1 MPRDHGRAA
10 RGKAAYV
17 GVMAPSRPTDALDWL
32 LDKSVVLGWSKV
44 GPAVRQYWWPADPP
58 AQALL
63 GKHVLVTGASGGLGL
78 ATAAGLAALGADV
91 HLVGRSLDRLREA
104 ERTISEQH
112 PAARLHS
119 AVCDV
124 GDLESVED
132 FCATLSGQVTSLHAL
147 VHNAGLLPPE
157 RRTSPQGHELTLATH
172 VLGPHLMTF
181 RLADTLRGGRVLVV
195 ASGGMYGQALPE
207 DDYEY
212 ASGEYSGVRAYAR
225 TKRMQVVLAE
235 KWAERLG
242 GQGIDVAS
250 LHPGWGRT
258 PGLDEALPGFV
269 RVMGPLL
276 RSAESGA
283 DTAVWLTATPQPW
296 PTGRFWQDRR
306 PRPTHYGPLHREGP
320 QARERFWEFVRE
332 QTGVPQG

>member
-1 MPRDHGRAA
+1 MTLSATG
-10 RGKAAYV
+10 
-17 GVMAPSRPTDALDWL
+17 SLDWL

-44 GPAVRQYWWPADPP
+44 GPALRRHWWPADPP
-58 AQALL
+58 AGALQ
-63 GKHVLVTGASGGLGL
+63 GKHVLVTGASSGLGL
-78 ATAAGLAALGADV
+78 AAAVALAGLGADV
-91 HLVGRSLDRLREA
+91 HLVGRSLDRLRAA
-104 ERTISEQH
+104 ERTITEQH

-132 FCATLSGQVTSLHAL
+132 FCSTLSGRLTSLHAL

-181 RLADTLRGGRVLVV
+181 RLAETLRGGRVLVV
-195 ASGGMYGQALPE
+195 ASGGMYGQPLPE

-212 ASGEYSGVRAYAR
+212 ASGEYSGVKAYAR

-235 KWAERLG
+235 QWARHLG
-242 GQGIDVAS
+242 PHGIDVAS